1 MKKSDIIITDNAEL
15 KEVRSTLKVGD
26 KVCFSMNGNMLYGT
40 VYHIDK
46 NKQSFSVDGVTSD
59 YVSDVPFQSLY
70 Y

>member
-46 NKQSFSVDGVTSD
+46 NN
-59 YVSDVPFQSLY
+59 PFKDKDLY
-70 Y
+70 RGI